1 MQRKEINI
9 FSISFLDLLS
19 GALGAVLILFII
31 IPKMTMEQQNALD
44 EMERLDIQSAELVE
58 LLEQIRHSM
67 PEELS
72 DNIHTQISDMRGTID
87 ELSQSM
93 SSLRQ
98 RLMDSETENSQLREQ
113 VRQAQRQLENER
125 AQNRNMGGEKFF
137 GVNAQLGI
145 VCIWPENIDVDL
157 IVRDLST
164 GTIGYYG
171 NTTTPFGILM
181 EDVRER
187 SSALDDRYELFYQ
200 PRIVP
205 GQYQIFVNI
214 YKDASL
220 THSTSA
226 TVDGHVVMF
235 PGADNEKK
243 INFRRIQLERRGENV
258 LVGTLTVS
266 SNDITLEQ

>member
-31 IPKMTMEQQNALD
+31 IPKMTSEQQNALD

-58 LLEQIRHSM
+58 LLEQVRHSM
-67 PEELS
+67 SEELS

-87 ELSQSM
+87 ELSQSI

-98 RLMDSETENSQLREQ
+98 RLTDSETENSRLRQ
-113 VRQAQRQLENER
+113 QLENER
-125 AQNRNMGGEKFF
+125 AQNRNAAGEKFF

-171 NTTTPFGILM
+171 NTTTSFGILM

-187 SSALDDRYELFYQ
+187 SSTLDDRYELFYQ

-205 GQYQIFVNI
+205 GQYQIYVNI

-220 THSTSA
+220 THATSA
-226 TVDGHVVMF
+226 TVDGHVVIF
-235 PGADNEKK
+235 PGASNEKK
-243 INFRRIQLERRGENV
+243 INFRRIQLEKRGENV